1 MSPRLGGFGASSIS
15 LGVPVLR
22 ISEVTYVT
30 CAPDALATS
39 LFVAVGLAIL
49 YAQIL
54 SAFDFFMSFSY
65 SSLKI
70 SLPSSIGNSMVVIL
84 KSHVLH
90 TLLRLTVG
98 KP

>member
-1 MSPRLGGFGASSIS
+1 MALFTNVNLMWSILTLFGQFDYID
-15 LGVPVLR
+15 
-22 ISEVTYVT
+22 T
-30 CAPDALATS
+30 
-39 LFVAVGLAIL
+39 FVAVGLAIL